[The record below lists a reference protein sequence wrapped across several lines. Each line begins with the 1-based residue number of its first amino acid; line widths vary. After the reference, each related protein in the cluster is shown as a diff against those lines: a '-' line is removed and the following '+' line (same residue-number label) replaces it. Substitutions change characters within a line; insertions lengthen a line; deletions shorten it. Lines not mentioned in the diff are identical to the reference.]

1 MEETVTLVGTHSYTI
16 YDNNGFSIQTI
27 KLVEEG
33 GRITAK
39 GYIFHKTNIP
49 INIKE
54 QSLRIK
60 NTEDS

>member
-39 GYIFHKTNIP
+39 GYNLPQDQYTYQYKGTII
-49 INIKE
+49 
-54 QSLRIK
+54 
-60 NTEDS
+60 